1 MLTKLLQRLRGS
13 RRPPQPELLGR
24 PPIRREKAYAADSGY
39 VYQYTYQGYRSATR
53 SDCSGVEFVFQ
64 CTSDRAARFRLTV
77 FAPDQSF
84 AAWEQLAD
92 RDLNEVERYAIVKMQ
107 LFAIFDESEHIQSDD
122 EWRLTAEQVERHVAD
137 LDL

>member
-1 MLTKLLQRLRGS
+1 MLTKLVERIRGG
-13 RRPPQPELLGR
+13 RRQPRPELLGR

-39 VYQYTYQGYRSATR
+39 VYQYTYEGYRPATR
-53 SDCSGVEFVFQ
+53 SDCAGVEFVFQ

-84 AAWEQLAD
+84 AAWEQLAG

-107 LFAIFDESEHIQSDD
+107 LFAIFDESEHVQRDD

>member
-1 MLTKLLQRLRGS
+1 MLTKLLERIRGG
-13 RRPPQPELLGR
+13 RRQPQPELLGR

-39 VYQYTYQGYRSATR
+39 VYQYTYEGYRPATR
-53 SDCSGVEFVFQ
+53 SDCAGVEFVFR
-64 CTSDRAARFRLTV
+64 CTSDRAARFKLTV
-77 FAPDQSF
+77 FASDQSF
-84 AAWEQLAD
+84 AAWEQLAG

-107 LFAIFDESEHIQSDD
+107 LFAIFDESEHLRRDD